1 MQTYTFW
8 EEYQNNIAPRI
19 AAVDLF
25 LKTAEYP
32 LRADLVADVLGLSEI
47 EIYQILN
54 NDVEKIDK
62 DTFLVIM
69 SQGSSDLCQLY
80 QREMELRSPP
90 TYTCGDIA
98 YIYNLN
104 YSMVENACQM
114 LKIKEVTAFT
124 MPLVFSNIPYQNAY

>member
-19 AAVDLF
+19 AEVDLF

-32 LRADLVADVLGLSEI
+32 LRIDLVADVLELTEREICKILSDKTER
-47 EIYQILN
+47 
-54 NDVEKIDK
+54 IDK
-62 DTFLVIM
+62 DTFFLIM
-69 SQGSSDLCQLY
+69 SQGSSEFCQLY
-80 QREMELRSPP
+80 QREMELRSPS

-104 YSMVENACQM
+104 YNVVENACQM